1 MVRSGKVWAS
11 NKRPSNGEKQ
21 MGPTVEQQR
30 QSTQQEQRQDRGFE
44 HLAAPALHRGLE
56 MATFSPELAA
66 FKLLFKLAPDI
77 FNGMSIS
84 NGENLPNRQNVFV
97 MSAITGL
104 QDLIT
109 RGGPNLR
116 AA

>member
-1 MVRSGKVWAS
+1 
-11 NKRPSNGEKQ
+11 

-30 QSTQQEQRQDRGFE
+30 QSTQQEQRQVRSSEHSGFE

-66 FKLLFKLAPDI
+66 FKLLFKLAPDM
-77 FNGMSIS
+77 FEGMSLS
-84 NGENLPNRQNVFV
+84 NGENLPNRRNVFV
-97 MSAITGL
+97 MSAIAGL

>member
-1 MVRSGKVWAS
+1 
-11 NKRPSNGEKQ
+11 

-30 QSTQQEQRQDRGFE
+30 NSTQTEQSQDRGFE
-44 HLAAPALHRGLE
+44 HLAAPLLHRGLE

-66 FKLLFKLAPDI
+66 WKLLFKLAPDI
-77 FNGMSIS
+77 CNRMSPS
-84 NGENLPNRQNVFV
+84 NGENLPNKESVFAL
-97 MSAITGL
+97 SAVAGL

-109 RGGPNLR
+109 RGGSNLR